1 MSDDGKGKKTQHLFL
16 IKKKKSQQTRNR
28 GRELSQLI
36 KGICKNPTASII
48 RMVKG

>member
-1 MSDDGKGKKTQHLFL
+1 MMKRGKNPASIPDK
-16 IKKKKSQQTRNR
+16 KKKKSQQTRNR